1 MADGVRKGDVQAE
14 WGLELGN
21 VDDLSGHLHRA
32 KGASEI
38 HPGGPKAQSDGAA
51 AGVQE
56 KECELLL
63 RVCMSGGTTWPC

>member
-1 MADGVRKGDVQAE
+1 M
-14 WGLELGN
+14 
-21 VDDLSGHLHRA
+21 DDLSGYLHRA